1 MSEIG
6 SGSSSIRL
14 PAWPLRA
21 AGKAWRGLVDAL
33 LPAQCML
40 CNAEVDEPGRVCAGC
55 WPSLSFIAAPFC
67 PCCGTP
73 FAVPVPDGLVCGACL
88 RQPPR
93 FARARAVF
101 VYDGGGRDL
110 VLRFKRG
117 DRTDLAPGLAG
128 LMRQAGA
135 ELLSQCDL
143 IAPVPLHPRR
153 LWRRRFN
160 QSGLLAHAL
169 AELSG
174 RPLQLDLL
182 QRRKFTRS
190 LGHAGRQERR
200 RILAGTIAI
209 NPRLGAIIRGR
220 RILLIDDVLT
230 TGATASA
237 CCRALLQAGA
247 ISVDVL
253 TLARVVRPE

>member
-1 MSEIG
+1 MPDTG
-6 SGSSSIRL
+6 SLSISQR
-14 PAWPLRA
+14 WPLHA
-21 AGKAWRGLVDAL
+21 ARRAWRGLVDSL
-33 LPAQCML
+33 LPPQCML
-40 CNAEVDEPGRVCAGC
+40 CNAEVDEPGRVCAAC
-55 WPSLSFIAAPFC
+55 WPSLAFIAEPLC

-73 FAVPVPDGLVCGACL
+73 FAIPVPEGLVCGACL
-88 RQPPR
+88 RRTPR
-93 FARARAVF
+93 FSRARAVF
-101 VYDGGGRDL
+101 AYGGGGREL

-135 ELLSQCDL
+135 ALLADCDM
-143 IAPVPLHPRR
+143 IVPVPLHPRR

-160 QSGLLAHAL
+160 QAALLAHAL
-169 AELSG
+169 GRLSG
-174 RPLQLDLL
+174 KPVRLGLL
-182 QRRKFTRS
+182 ERQRQTRS
-190 LGHAGRQERR
+190 LGHAGRAERR
-200 RILAGTIAI
+200 RILAGAI
-209 NPRLGAIIRGR
+209 RVAPGQASGLAGR

-247 ISVDVL
+247 AAADVL

>member
-6 SGSSSIRL
+6 SSSSLVRL

-33 LPAQCML
+33 LPGQCML
-40 CNAEVDEPGRVCAGC
+40 CNLEVDEPGRICADY

-73 FAVPVPDGLVCGACL
+73 FAVAVPDGLVWAPACASRRAL
-88 RQPPR
+88 PGRPPSSSTMAAAANWCCVQAR
-93 FARARAVF
+93 RPHRSGARA
-101 VYDGGGRDL
+101 GRSHATG
-110 VLRFKRG
+110 R
-117 DRTDLAPGLAG
+117 
-128 LMRQAGA
+128 A

-160 QSGLLAHAL
+160 QSGLLAQAL
-169 AELSG
+169 AKLSG
-174 RPLQLDLL
+174 RPVQLDLL

-200 RILAGTIAI
+200 RILAGAIAV
-209 NPRLGAIIRGR
+209 NPKAGANIRGR

-230 TGATASA
+230 TGATAPA
-237 CCRALLQAGA
+237 CCRALLRAGA
-247 ISVDVL
+247 AAVDVL